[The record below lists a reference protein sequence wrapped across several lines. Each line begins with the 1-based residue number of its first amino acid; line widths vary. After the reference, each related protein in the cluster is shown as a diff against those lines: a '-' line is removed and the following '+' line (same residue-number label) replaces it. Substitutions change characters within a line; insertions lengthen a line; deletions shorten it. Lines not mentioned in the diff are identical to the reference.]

1 MTKTIRI
8 GISACLLGNYVR
20 YDGNHC
26 RDSLLT
32 QTLGPFVEY
41 VAVCPEVEC
50 GMTIPREP
58 IILMGNPESPRLV
71 TRDTRVDRTKQ
82 MVDWAHD
89 RSKALEQENLCG
101 FIFKNKSPSCGL
113 FRVKVFD
120 AAGGVSHTGRGLFAR
135 AFTRRFPAI
144 PVEESQ
150 RLQDPK
156 RMADFIESLVSFQ
169 ERHPSP

>member
-1 MTKTIRI
+1 MVKPIRI

-20 YDGNHC
+20 YDGNHSH
-26 RDSLLT
+26 DPLLL
-32 QTLGPFVEY
+32 QTLGPFVDY

-50 GMTIPREP
+50 GMTTPREP
-58 IILMGNPESPRLV
+58 IILMGDPENPRLV
-71 TRDTRVDRTKQ
+71 TRDTGVDRTDQ
-82 MVDWAHD
+82 MVDWAQN

-120 AAGGVSHTGRGLFAR
+120 AEGGVTPTGRGLFAR
-135 AFTRRFPAI
+135 AFTRRFPTI

-150 RLQDPK
+150 RLQDPEL
-156 RMADFIESLVSFQ
+156 MADFIESLLSFQ
-169 ERHPSP
+169 ERHPCH